1 LKLFIFKLLKPHIQH
16 WEQVTFSF
24 GLTPSLLMKA
34 RNVCRTAINKL
45 PPELNSMP
53 AEHSLAG
60 AQPPSGGLKQQ

>member
-1 LKLFIFKLLKPHIQH
+1 
-16 WEQVTFSF
+16 VTFSF

-45 PPELNSMP
+45 PPELNSML